1 MKIGG
6 LKIKLK
12 KISAFMSTM
21 LLTGTLLITGG
32 SNALAASNL
41 QSDIEDKINVMIR
54 KTYKIDWNALEDGMT
69 KEDWLD
75 IYSKEI
81 PNWTYNE
88 KEDLMEE
95 YIPFEN
101 STISVESLSN
111 NSKKINERTVLVT
124 VKNEDNIEMTTQKI
138 NLNDGPSTIVID
150 IAANE
155 VMQDDTDILL
165 LDENNRASSTNPYWE
180 IGESG
185 SYGKAL
191 HCNRFNGKNGN
202 NKYYPKTYPQA
213 LINFVLSDCDYAL
226 GKNPSLCANDYSSD
240 NNKRY
245 CSAAPTSKNGKC
257 STYIGH
263 YNKFHFH

>member
-1 MKIGG
+1 
-6 LKIKLK
+6 
-12 KISAFMSTM
+12 
-21 LLTGTLLITGG
+21 
-32 SNALAASNL
+32 
-41 QSDIEDKINVMIR
+41 MIR

-191 HCNRFNGKNGN
+191 H
-202 NKYYPKTYPQA
+202 
-213 LINFVLSDCDYAL
+213 
-226 GKNPSLCANDYSSD
+226 
-240 NNKRY
+240 
-245 CSAAPTSKNGKC
+245 
-257 STYIGH
+257 
-263 YNKFHFH
+263 